1 MQRTLEQAPAPA
13 ATVPTLDLQAKLK
26 EAMENVADGDTEGAA
41 QAMAQLLALQAEQ
54 VRQQTLTET
63 QHLGQRQ
70 AQQQLLDQA
79 TDDILTQFEFL
90 REGHDDF
97 DPLVNTQIIALRDVL
112 YQSQGGHDYS
122 IGDALYD
129 ATETILRSVRPDLI
143 RDSSAPAESLSNG
156 PGEATAPA
164 ADELTAL
171 RNQLAALERKLGATG
186 GQPASLARAGDSG
199 TPLALDAAVLTDE
212 AFDQLTE
219 QQRAALRGDFI

>member
-13 ATVPTLDLQAKLK
+13 AAAPTLDLQAKLK

-97 DPLVNTQIIALRDVL
+97 DTLVNTQIIALRHVL
-112 YQSQGGHDYS
+112 
-122 IGDALYD
+122 
-129 ATETILRSVRPDLI
+129 
-143 RDSSAPAESLSNG
+143 
-156 PGEATAPA
+156 
-164 ADELTAL
+164 
-171 RNQLAALERKLGATG
+171 
-186 GQPASLARAGDSG
+186 
-199 TPLALDAAVLTDE
+199 
-212 AFDQLTE
+212 
-219 QQRAALRGDFI
+219 